1 MTEKPGWKTSE
12 FWLKLAAL
20 LLSVVFASGALTGH
34 DTALQILGIASSM
47 LGALGYT
54 GARTFLK
61 AKASDNTVVAVKN
74 TDPT

>member
-12 FWLKLAAL
+12 FWLKLAAMV
-20 LLSVVFASGALTGH
+20 LSAVFASGILTGH
-34 DTALQILGIASSM
+34 DTALQILGIASSI

-54 GARTFLK
+54 VARTFLK
-61 AKASDNTVVAVKN
+61 AKASDNTVIAVKN